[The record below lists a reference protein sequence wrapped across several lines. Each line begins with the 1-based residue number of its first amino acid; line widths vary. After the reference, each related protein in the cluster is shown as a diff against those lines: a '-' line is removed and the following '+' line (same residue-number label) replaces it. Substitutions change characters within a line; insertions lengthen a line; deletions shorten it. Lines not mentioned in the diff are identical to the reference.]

1 MSHCCESWKALS
13 TWKSFGSGKWGCLLP
28 CHLELAFL
36 AEGSNE
42 KESGLVGRRRESPVI
57 KLRPWGGFQPVS
69 PSGKTRVP
77 CPRKS
82 VVVAARGM

>member
-1 MSHCCESWKALS
+1 MSRCCESGKAFN
-13 TWKSFGSGKWGCLLP
+13 TWESFGSGKCCCLLP

-42 KESGLVGRRRESPVI
+42 KECGLVGRWRESPVI
-57 KLRPWGGFQPVS
+57 KLRPRGGFQPAT

-77 CPRKS
+77 WPRKS